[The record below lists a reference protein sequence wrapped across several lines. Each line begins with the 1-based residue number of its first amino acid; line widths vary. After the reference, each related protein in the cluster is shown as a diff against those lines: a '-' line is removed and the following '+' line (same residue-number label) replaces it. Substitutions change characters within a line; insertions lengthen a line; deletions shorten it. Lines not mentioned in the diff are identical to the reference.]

1 MAEKTRNVVKIKEQV
16 SNVLEVREIEKSL
29 AGHVVIHDLSFSVK
43 GGETF
48 GLLGPNGAGKTTMMR
63 MIMNIIKP
71 DFGEI
76 LYNKEPRGKFKS
88 LHFGY
93 LPEERGLYP
102 KATVLEMLVYFG
114 TLNNL
119 NRRKAE
125 VEAIRYLDRLGIIDY
140 SDATVNHLS
149 KGMQQKVQFI
159 AAFLHD
165 PDVLILDEPF
175 SGLDPINQ
183 IVLTDILTEYKR
195 EDKILIISTHHMDQ
209 AEKLCDHICLM
220 NNGHVVL
227 DGNLKDIKRNR
238 RENAYI
244 VEGDFLS
251 FLHNFEQIEI
261 LEENNTAFKFCLK
274 DKEVDISEIIT
285 KINKRTQI
293 RRFEILEPS
302 LQDMFI
308 KIIQEKSKAR

>member
-1 MAEKTRNVVKIKEQV
+1 MASKTNSQQKALPNI
-16 SNVLEVREIEKSL
+16 LEVKNVGKSFSETL
-29 AGHVVIHDLSFSVK
+29 VVHDLSFKVS

-63 MIMNIIKP
+63 MIMNILKP
-71 DFGEI
+71 DEGEI
-76 LYNKEPRGKFKS
+76 LFNGEPRDKLKS

-102 KATVLEMLVYFG
+102 RARVLDVLVYFG

-125 VEAIRYLDRLGIIDY
+125 VEAIRYLDRLGLVEY
-140 SDATVNHLS
+140 TDAKINQLS

-175 SGLDPINQ
+175 AGLDPINQ
-183 IVLTDILTEYKR
+183 VVLRDILTEYKQSK
-195 EDKILIISTHHMDQ
+195 KILIISTHQMEM
-209 AEKLCDHICLM
+209 AEKLCDHICLI

-227 DGNLKDIKRNR
+227 DGNIRDVKQKF
-238 RENAYI
+238 RENAYL
-244 VEGDFLS
+244 VEGDGLNY
-251 FLHNFEQIEI
+251 LHELTEIEI
-261 LEENNTAFKFCLK
+261 LEENKNACKFRFT
-274 DKEVDISEIIT
+274 EQRENDISEFIG
-285 KINKRTQI
+285 KISKKTNM
-293 RRFEILEPS
+293 RRFEVVEPS
-302 LQDMFI
+302 LHDIFI
-308 KIIQEKSKAR
+308 KHIQQQSRS